1 MSAGTE
7 LWRVDATAPA
17 EWTWQGFPEALFRF
31 DPESGSFRTR
41 YAAASL
47 VGAFRER
54 YRPTGLVIPAD
65 HAAHHVV
72 RLVAVR
78 HLRVL
83 DLRTEANLDALSV
96 DDQISTGQHPEV
108 WDTCH
113 RLADAVKRWWSDLDA
128 IVYRP
133 RTTPR
138 RRPTSRSLPSMRS
151 ARSRG
156 RLPSGRRAHRT
167 CVAARLYGQLG
178 RGRRV
183 AAHARQDGQDGKA
196 STADRTQYPET
207 SAIQRQYRGR

>member
-1 MSAGTE
+1 MRRRRVSAGTE

-133 RTTPR
+133 RTTP
-138 RRPTSRSLPSMRS
+138 
-151 ARSRG
+151 
-156 RLPSGRRAHRT
+156 
-167 CVAARLYGQLG
+167 
-178 RGRRV
+178 
-183 AAHARQDGQDGKA
+183 
-196 STADRTQYPET
+196 ET
-207 SAIQRQYRGR
+207 SANFAFFALDAFSPESWPLAERADVLIELVLRHGFTVSWDVGGA

>member
-1 MSAGTE
+1 MPELPAGYQAPLPADRPVGLRRRRVSAGTE

-133 RTTPR
+133 RTTP
-138 RRPTSRSLPSMRS
+138 
-151 ARSRG
+151 
-156 RLPSGRRAHRT
+156 
-167 CVAARLYGQLG
+167 
-178 RGRRV
+178 
-183 AAHARQDGQDGKA
+183 
-196 STADRTQYPET
+196 ET
-207 SAIQRQYRGR
+207 SANFAFFALDAFSPESWPLAERADVLIELVLRHGFTVSWDVGSA